1 MLGREGESSRIVS
14 EYQCYQWKKVGGSLS
29 PKQRGE
35 VSKLSSHISV
45 GANSAEITYHYG
57 DFKHDPISVLKCHFD
72 LFLYEANWGTQRVA
86 FRFDVDTVVLEELR
100 DFAVGEVITV
110 SEKGGSVLVEAWFDE
125 NWIEFM
131 DSGYDEYNE
140 PDWQLDAFGVIYRQL
155 MKGDYRGLFL
165 LWLKAHEL
173 DPEVE
178 NDDTVPIPEGMGQ
191 LNNKHGVVVSFI
203 GVDQG
208 VVEAAAERS
217 DSLPVGK
224 RQLEEL
230 DRYLDK
236 LSPDRTV
243 AYLLRLLDG
252 DATSVQ
258 SALKRE
264 LRSFVERP
272 RRSRSVKRVHYRELA
287 DAARL
292 VAEQEARIEKE
303 KKETRRREYLEELGR
318 REDGIWERVHTL
330 VSGKKTR
337 GYEDAVRLL
346 RGLEDLWSTRKDRAH
361 FLRAVK
367 LIVDEFPR
375 LSGFH
380 RRLEEAGMLKPKKET
395 VYTRS
400 RQERWS
406 ENNPLEREID
416 LNW

>member
-14 EYQCYQWKKVGGSLS
+14 EYQCYQWKKVGGILS

-35 VSKLSSHISV
+35 VSNLSSHISV
-45 GANSAEITYHYG
+45 GANSAEVTYHYG
-57 DFKHDPISVLKCHFD
+57 DFKHDPISVLQRHFD

-86 FRFDVDTVVLEELR
+86 FRFETDTVVLEELHE
-100 DFAVGEVITV
+100 FSVGEIITV
-110 SEKGGSVLVEAWFDE
+110 SEKDGRVLIEAWFDE

-131 DSGYDEYNE
+131 DSGYDEYDE
-140 PDWQLDAFGVIYRQL
+140 PNWQLDAFEVIHRQL

-165 LWLKAHEL
+165 LWLKARQL

-178 NDDTVPIPEGMGQ
+178 NDDAVPIPEGMGQ
-191 LNNKHGVVVSFI
+191 LSGEHGVVVGFI

-217 DSLPVGK
+217 DSLPGRK
-224 RQLEEL
+224 RQVEKL

-236 LSPDRTV
+236 LSHDRKQ

-252 DATSVQ
+252 DATAVQ

-264 LRSFVERP
+264 LRSFVKRP
-272 RRSRSVKRVHYRELA
+272 RRSRAVKQVHYRELA
-287 DAARL
+287 DASRL
-292 VAEQEARIEKE
+292 AAERVARIEKE
-303 KKETRRREYLEELGR
+303 KKEARRREYLEELGQ

-330 VSGKKTR
+330 VSGKTTR
-337 GYEDAVRLL
+337 GYDEALLLL

-361 FLRAVK
+361 FLRALK

-395 VYTRS
+395 VYTIS

-406 ENNPLEREID
+406 ESNPLEREID